1 MKSYFFWSPSLPGL
15 VSCAEKWVTVL
26 KQEEHCLIWDEPGL
40 VPSVLTPTATNK
52 VGEEIADF
60 VFQAQNWVEDIALV
74 WAMGFEVGDDNKPA
88 PKNIPADD

>member
-40 VPSVLTPTATNK
+40 VPSVLTPPATNK
-52 VGEEIADF
+52 AGKEIADF
-60 VFQAQNWVEDIALV
+60 LFQAQNQVEDIALIRS
-74 WAMGFEVGDDNKPA
+74 MEFEVLPTTSLCLG
-88 PKNIPADD
+88 